1 MDAVDSSLSV
11 TDDVAAPTVCE
22 DSAHGGLDP
31 VDDANRAKG
40 SRDEDARDDDAESAD
55 AVSRGME
62 IDDITVR
69 GAKDNG
75 AGCESDG
82 DGDGDGD
89 NEGCCLEAM
98 TSDGQ
103 DYYLRLGHTPRRRS
117 ALRLSRIIARQQLLR
132 RLAQGRAGGSQITA
146 PRFDV

>member
-1 MDAVDSSLSV
+1 MEAVDSSLSV
-11 TDDVAAPTVCE
+11 TDDVAATTVRVAHTANAAGKE
-22 DSAHGGLDP
+22 DSAHSGLDP
-31 VDDANRAKG
+31 VDDANRVKG
-40 SRDEDARDDDAESAD
+40 SQDEDVRDSAESAG

-62 IDDITVR
+62 IDDIMDR

-82 DGDGDGD
+82 D
-89 NEGCCLEAM
+89 NEGSCLEAM

-132 RLAQGRAGGSQITA
+132 RLAQGRA
-146 PRFDV
+146 